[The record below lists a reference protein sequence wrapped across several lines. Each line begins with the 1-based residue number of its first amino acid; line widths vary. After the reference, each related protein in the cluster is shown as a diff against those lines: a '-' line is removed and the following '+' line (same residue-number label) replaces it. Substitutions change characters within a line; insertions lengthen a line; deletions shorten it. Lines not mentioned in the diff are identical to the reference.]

1 MDGAESF
8 DRAPSWLDRRNIM
21 EASHDIAL
29 GRGEEGGVVFLRL
42 GVLLDGRI
50 GMDSA
55 FSFVATEVER
65 PASLLSLNRLE
76 PFIELNHQKKT

>member
-1 MDGAESF
+1 
-8 DRAPSWLDRRNIM
+8 M

-29 GRGEEGGVVFLRL
+29 GRGDEGGVVFLRL

-55 FSFVATEVER
+55 FSFVAPGVER
-65 PASLLSLNRLE
+65 PASLLSLNRVE
-76 PFIELNHQKKT
+76 PVTESNHQKKT